1 MFARA
6 VLLAVVLAF
15 GAEASKLQRS
25 RWGISGNDRAKTSL
39 NQAFMRDLPTT
50 TARKQN
56 YGLSARYRR
65 GCGPLEAGKLGG
77 TGTVLDVEAQKVEDE
92 NPLIVDVEAATAL
105 EPEVVVSPK
114 LTTAVIS
121 IKSDAQSPA
130 ASTAA
135 TAREPTAE
143 EILRE
148 QVQAEYVSRGKRS
161 QELSQLQSQL
171 SRSVQK
177 RKDLEDEIIREI
189 QSLVPRIQDELQK
202 ENERVDQLTSMLTS
216 IKEVLESK
224 KTALSNEKNTLIQM
238 KDVRGKV
245 NEDVVAA
252 GIDLAISKKQNL
264 VQIEE
269 GICSDIS
276 SCVVNLGAE
285 IDDTKN
291 KLNSMRALLGKIPRP
306 DQLKVDEALSYTWSD
321 VEELEGLLLAS
332 FDSARERDDKVRS
345 FMLLFDKATASRD
358 KVLGTLSSSRQAKA
372 EAKQTTSP
380 AFALATVKSDA
391 ELSSIAQAAALKASG
406 AVAVLGLSL
415 LDAGFKFL
423 QAREAKEATN
433 AVGSTITAAAS
444 VASSAGKTWN
454 AAVEAWT
461 EATTTTNDDVPDHV
475 ETFSNGFKAVLSN
488 KKLKEALNELTE
500 GAQKTSSGA
509 GLATSVV
516 VRRVGEELAVAGKW
530 QDSLEDLKESVTVLG
545 KVAFAATSRAAK
557 AASNQKKD

>member
-1 MFARA
+1 MTARA
-6 VLLAVVLAF
+6 VLLLVIVLVLA
-15 GAEASKLQRS
+15 EATKLQRC
-25 RWGISGNDRAKTSL
+25 RYGLSGNFRAPSA
-39 NQAFMRDLPTT
+39 QSSSASRM
-50 TARKQN
+50 QN
-56 YGLSARYRR
+56 NGLSARYRQS
-65 GCGPLEAGKLGG
+65 CGPLEAGNLDGFVS
-77 TGTVLDVEAQKVEDE
+77 VLDVEA
-92 NPLIVDVEAATAL
+92 TTL
-105 EPEVVVSPK
+105 EPEVVVTPK

-121 IKSDAQSPA
+121 IKSEQSPA
-130 ASTAA
+130 TAIDTT
-135 TAREPTAE
+135 TAREPTSE

-171 SRSVQK
+171 SRSMKK
-177 RKDLEDEIIREI
+177 RKDLEEEIIREI
-189 QSLVPRIQDELQK
+189 QSLVPRIKEEISK
-202 ENERVDQLTSMLTS
+202 ENDRVDQLSSMLTS
-216 IKEVLESK
+216 VKEVLESK
-224 KTALSNEKNTLIQM
+224 KAALSNEKSTLMQM
-238 KDVRGKV
+238 KDVRSKV

-264 VQIEE
+264 VEIEE

-276 SCVVNLGAE
+276 SCVINLGAE
-285 IDDTKN
+285 IDETKN
-291 KLNSMRALLGKIPRP
+291 KLNSMKALLGKVPHP

-332 FDSARERDDKVRS
+332 FESARERDDRLRG
-345 FMLLFDKATASRD
+345 FMLFFDKATASRD
-358 KVLGTLSSSRQAKA
+358 KVLGTVGSTSRQVKA
-372 EAKQTTSP
+372 DAKQTTSP

-391 ELSSIAQAAALKASG
+391 ELSSIAQDAALKASG

-423 QAREAKEATN
+423 QAREAKEATI
-433 AVGSTITAAAS
+433 AVGSTITAAAT

-461 EATTTTNDDVPDHV
+461 EATASTTTNDDVPDYFS
-475 ETFSNGFKAVLSN
+475 TFSNGFKAVLGN

-500 GAQKTSSGA
+500 GAQKTTSGA

-530 QDSLEDLKESVTVLG
+530 QDSLEDLKESVAVLG
-545 KVAFAATSRAAK
+545 KVAFVATSRAAN
-557 AASNQKKD
+557 AANNQKRDE